1 MTDHR
6 FELDLPPRSELLGT
20 ARSFAAAVARHYE
33 LGGETVEDLKVA
45 ISEACVDAL
54 LVGERLRVH
63 ALEDGR
69 GVSFSIEL
77 PRDDAGPT
85 PEQALDELGSPAR
98 FELIRSL
105 FPDATL
111 ETETGR
117 RRVRFTLATA

>member
-1 MTDHR
+1 VTDHR
-6 FELDLPPRSELLGT
+6 FALDLPPRTELLGT

-54 LVGERLRVH
+54 LVGDRLRVL
-63 ALEDGR
+63 ALGHGR
-69 GVSFSIEL
+69 TVSFSVEL

-85 PEQALDELGSPAR
+85 AEQALDELGSPAR

-105 FPDATL
+105 FPDASVETAEGRPTL
-111 ETETGR
+111 
-117 RRVRFTLATA
+117 RFSLATA